1 MEEFN
6 ILLKAEHITKSFGDK
21 MANNDISFFL
31 QDGKVLGLLGENG
44 AGKTTLMNIL
54 FGLLKPDNGK
64 IFIKGKEV
72 NFDSPLE
79 AMLNGLGMVHQHFML
94 LRPMTVLENMMLSLK
109 PEGQLLKPLEVRK
122 KILSISDHYNLDVNP
137 DAVIENLSVGEQQRV
152 EILSLLLHEADIVI
166 LDEPTAVLTPQ
177 ESEVLFDI
185 IRTLVSEKK
194 SIIFISHKL
203 DEILEIAD
211 DVIVLR
217 QGELVAQTKITS
229 DTNKSELTDLMVGRN
244 IVFDYSKRKPIQDE
258 LRLEVKNLTVKKE
271 NNVAKVDDINFSI
284 NKGEILAIAGVD
296 GNGQSELCDAL
307 MGLSDDLSGSINLLN
322 KELVGKTTKEILA
335 MKVGYIPEDRQLSG
349 LVMDWSIEDNL
360 ILKNREKKPYS
371 NKVFLNPKE
380 IDLFSKDM
388 IKRFN
393 ISCESADEEVKSLSG
408 GNQQKV
414 ILAREMEFQPNL
426 LIACH
431 PTRGLDIGA
440 SEYVRSSIMRL
451 RERGSSVLLISAD
464 LEEIYQLADKI
475 LVMFRG
481 KSMGVVSTDTSIS
494 QIGLMMAGELNE

>member
-21 MANNDISFFL
+21 LANNDISFFL

-54 FGLLKPDNGK
+54 FGLLKPDQGK
-64 IFIKGKEV
+64 IFIKDKEV

-79 AMLNGLGMVHQHFML
+79 AMKNGLGMVHQHFML

-109 PEGQLLKPLEVRK
+109 PEGQLLKPNEVKK
-122 KILSISDHYNLDVNP
+122 KIIEISDHYNLSVNP
-137 DAVIENLSVGEQQRV
+137 DDVIENLSVGQQQRV

-185 IRTLVSEKK
+185 IRTLISEKK

-217 QGELVAQTKITS
+217 QGELVAQTTITS
-229 DTNKSELTDLMVGRN
+229 TTNKSELTDLMVGRN
-244 IVFDYSKRKPIQDE
+244 IVFDYSKRKPIQCDT
-258 LRLEVKNLTVKKE
+258 RLIVKNLTVKKR
-271 NNVAKVDDINFSI
+271 NNVAKVDDMSFSI

-307 MGLSDDLSGSINLLN
+307 MGLNEHVSGSIKLLN
-322 KELVGKTTKEILA
+322 KELVKKTTKEILK

-371 NKVFLNPKE
+371 NKIFLNKKE
-380 IDLFSKDM
+380 INLFSKDM
-388 IKRFN
+388 IKRFH
-393 ISCESADEEVKSLSG
+393 ISCESAEEKISALSG

-431 PTRGLDIGA
+431 PTRGLDVGA

-464 LEEIYQLADKI
+464 LEEIFQLADKV

-481 KSMGVVSTDTSIS
+481 KSMGIVSTDTSIS
-494 QIGLMMAGELNE
+494 QIGLMMAGEINE